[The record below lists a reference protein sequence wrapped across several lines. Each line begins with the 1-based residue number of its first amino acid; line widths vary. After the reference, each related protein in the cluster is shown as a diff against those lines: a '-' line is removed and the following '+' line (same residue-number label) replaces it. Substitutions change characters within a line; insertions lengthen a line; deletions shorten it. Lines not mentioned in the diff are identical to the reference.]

1 VSGSPGALSP
11 LMSVSHRACS
21 ARPVSVATATRRFAY
36 PLKPSAR
43 LNRVTVAVEV
53 PDCSA
58 RSTMLACAAV
68 SALQGMAQAVAFGMG
83 GLYVTGWA
91 GLRLV
96 PAEIR
101 RR

>member
-1 VSGSPGALSP
+1 MVKLDYSFLVQ
-11 LMSVSHRACS
+11 LTD
-21 ARPVSVATATRRFAY
+21 SVAS
-36 PLKPSAR
+36 L
-43 LNRVTVAVEV
+43 TVFLFVAGVV
-53 PDCSA
+53 
-58 RSTMLACAAV
+58 MLACAVV

-83 GLYVTGWA
+83 GLYVTAWA

>member
-1 VSGSPGALSP
+1 MNLDYSFL
-11 LMSVSHRACS
+11 LQMSVSEAS
-21 ARPVSVATATRRFAY
+21 LTLFLFVAG
-36 PLKPSAR
+36 
-43 LNRVTVAVEV
+43 VV
-53 PDCSA
+53 
-58 RSTMLACAAV
+58 MLACAAV

>member
-1 VSGSPGALSP
+1 MTLF
-11 LMSVSHRACS
+11 LF
-21 ARPVSVATATRRFAY
+21 VAG
-36 PLKPSAR
+36 
-43 LNRVTVAVEV
+43 VV
-53 PDCSA
+53 
-58 RSTMLACAAV
+58 MLACAVV
-68 SALQGMAQAVAFGMG
+68 SALHGMAQAVAFGMG

>member
-1 VSGSPGALSP
+1 MNLDYSFLLQMTVSEASLT
-11 LMSVSHRACS
+11 LFLF
-21 ARPVSVATATRRFAY
+21 VAG
-36 PLKPSAR
+36 
-43 LNRVTVAVEV
+43 VV
-53 PDCSA
+53 
-58 RSTMLACAAV
+58 MLACAVV
-68 SALQGMAQAVAFGMG
+68 SALQGMAQAVSFGMG